1 MLNGFNPFYS
11 HDALSKVLI
20 KRLGNSD
27 LIEISY
33 KSSDPGIAL
42 NTVKLT
48 SEELRNSYN
57 ILRYKTVNDIVK
69 YYEDEL
75 KKLRAQLT
83 GLEDNLTEYNIANS
97 VINYTD
103 QTKAIASSYADFEN
117 RYETN
122 MRDLESSAKILKE
135 LDKYMDTRTKLVTVN
150 DEFIKTLDQISTIN
164 GKITEIEI
172 FTTEDKQ
179 VNDEQLLEY
188 REELKKAEKKIEL
201 LTNQKPQLNS

>member
-1 MLNGFNPFYS
+1 
-11 HDALSKVLI
+11 
-20 KRLGNSD
+20 
-27 LIEISY
+27 
-33 KSSDPGIAL
+33 
-42 NTVKLT
+42 
-48 SEELRNSYN
+48 
-57 ILRYKTVNDIVK
+57 
-69 YYEDEL
+69 
-75 KKLRAQLT
+75 
-83 GLEDNLTEYNIANS
+83 
-97 VINYTD
+97 
-103 QTKAIASSYADFEN
+103 
-117 RYETN
+117 

-201 LTNQKPQLNS
+201 LTNQINSYK